1 MLSGLSGRVFD
12 VISEI
17 GLRVMEIMGCASKV
31 HFTLQGENQN
41 ALGVALVSNPSLI

>member
-1 MLSGLSGRVFD
+1 MFD

-31 HFTLQGENQN
+31 HYTPKGENQN
-41 ALGVALVSNPSLI
+41 ALGGPSSLTPH